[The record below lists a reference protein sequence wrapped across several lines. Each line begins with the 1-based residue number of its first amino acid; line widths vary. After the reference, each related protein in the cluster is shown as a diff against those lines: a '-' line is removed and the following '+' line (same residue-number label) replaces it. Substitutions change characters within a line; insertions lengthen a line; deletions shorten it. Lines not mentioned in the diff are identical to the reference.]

1 MHQNQARKQT
11 MNNPRNIQYIAVH
24 CTAGS
29 QKTTIPSLLA
39 VFKARGFKAPGY
51 HYVISADGT
60 VHNLLSEDQVS
71 NGVKGFNSVSI
82 NVAYIGGVISQ
93 GGVLKSVDNRTPEQK
108 ASLRTLLGALKKR
121 YPQAVIQGHRDFSPD
136 TNGNGVI
143 DPWERIKDCP
153 CFDAKVEYADIK

>member
-1 MHQNQARKQT
+1 
-11 MNNPRNIQYIAVH
+11 MNNPRNIKYIAVH

-29 QKTTIPSLLA
+29 QRTTIPDLLA

-51 HYVISADGT
+51 HYVISADG
-60 VHNLLSEDQVS
+60 VIHQLLGEDQVS

-93 GGVLKSVDNRTPEQK
+93 EGVLKSVDNRTPEQK
-108 ASLRTLLGALKKR
+108 ASLRKLLEALKQR

-136 TNGNGVI
+136 TNGNGVV

>member
-1 MHQNQARKQT
+1 
-11 MNNPRNIQYIAVH
+11 MNNPRNIKYIAVH

-29 QKTTIPSLLA
+29 QRTTIPDLLA
-39 VFKARGFKAPGY
+39 VFKSRGFKAPGY
-51 HYVISADGT
+51 HYVISADGII
-60 VHNLLSEDQVS
+60 HQLLSEDQVS

-93 GGVLKSVDNRTPEQK
+93 EGVLKSVDNRTAEQK
-108 ASLRTLLGALKKR
+108 ASLRTLIGELKKR

>member
-1 MHQNQARKQT
+1 
-11 MNNPRNIQYIAVH
+11 MNNPRNIKYIAVH

-29 QKTTIPSLLA
+29 QRTTIPALLA
-39 VFKARGFKAPGY
+39 VFKERGFKNPGY
-51 HYVISADGT
+51 HYVISADG
-60 VHNLLSEDQVS
+60 VIHQLLGEDQVS

-93 GGVLKSVDNRTPEQK
+93 EGVLKSVDNRTPEQK
-108 ASLRTLLGALKKR
+108 ASLRKLLEALKQR

-136 TNGNGVI
+136 TNGNGVV

>member
-1 MHQNQARKQT
+1 

-29 QKTTIPSLLA
+29 QKTTIPSLLT

-93 GGVLKSVDNRTPEQK
+93 EGVLKSVDNRTPEQK
-108 ASLRTLLGALKKR
+108 ASLRTLLGELKKR
-121 YPQAVIQGHRDFSPD
+121 YPRAVIQGHRDFSPD
-136 TNGNGVI
+136 TNGNGIV

>member
-1 MHQNQARKQT
+1 

-29 QKTTIPSLLA
+29 QKTTISSLLA
-39 VFKARGFKAPGY
+39 VFKARGFKNPGY
-51 HYVISADGT
+51 HYVISADGI

-93 GGVLKSVDNRTPEQK
+93 EGVLKSIDNRTPEQK
-108 ASLRTLLGALKKR
+108 VSLRKLLGELKKR

-136 TNGNGVI
+136 INGNGIV

>member
-1 MHQNQARKQT
+1 
-11 MNNPRNIQYIAVH
+11 MNNPRNIKYIAVH

-29 QKTTIPSLLA
+29 QRTTIPDLLA
-39 VFKARGFKAPGY
+39 VFKSRGFKAPGY
-51 HYVISADGT
+51 HYVISADG
-60 VHNLLSEDQVS
+60 VI
-71 NGVKGFNSVSI
+71 NSVSI

-93 GGVLKSVDNRTPEQK
+93 EGVLKSVDNRTPEQK

-136 TNGNGVI
+136 TNGNGVV